1 MLKKNGLAQPIFH
14 LCAPWP
20 ERAFISKGRG
30 HLEALQD
37 IVERTLA
44 AMGYEL
50 VDFELAQQ
58 GLLRVFIDAPAGIRM
73 EDCERV
79 SHQLSHVLM
88 VENVDYQRLE
98 VSSPG
103 LDRPLVKPQD
113 YARFAGETVTL
124 KLRVP
129 IENRRKLAG
138 QLIGLAD
145 GAVKLIVDGRE
156 MSVDLMNVDVVRLK
170 PAI

>member
-1 MLKKNGLAQPIFH
+1 MMDLSTRLEPVLAGL
-14 LCAPWP
+14 
-20 ERAFISKGRG
+20 
-30 HLEALQD
+30 
-37 IVERTLA
+37 
-44 AMGYEL
+44 GYEL
-50 VDFELAQQ
+50 VLLERAGR
-58 GLLRVFIDAPAGIRM
+58 GLLRIFVDKPGGVTID
-73 EDCERV
+73 DCVAV
-79 SHQLSHVLM
+79 SNHLTHLFT
-88 VENVDYQRLE
+88 VENIDYERLE

-138 QLIGLAD
+138 QLIGLAG

>member
-1 MLKKNGLAQPIFH
+1 MMDLSTRLEPVLAGL
-14 LCAPWP
+14 
-20 ERAFISKGRG
+20 
-30 HLEALQD
+30 
-37 IVERTLA
+37 
-44 AMGYEL
+44 GYEL
-50 VDFELAQQ
+50 VLLERAGR
-58 GLLRVFIDAPAGIRM
+58 GLLRIFIDKPGGVTID
-73 EDCERV
+73 DCVAV
-79 SHQLSHVLM
+79 SNHLTHLFT
-88 VENVDYQRLE
+88 VENIDYERLE

>member
-1 MLKKNGLAQPIFH
+1 MMDLSTRLEPVLAGL
-14 LCAPWP
+14 
-20 ERAFISKGRG
+20 
-30 HLEALQD
+30 
-37 IVERTLA
+37 
-44 AMGYEL
+44 GYEL
-50 VDFELAQQ
+50 VLLERAGR
-58 GLLRVFIDAPAGIRM
+58 GLLRIFIDKPGGVTID
-73 EDCERV
+73 DCVAV
-79 SHQLSHVLM
+79 SNHLTHLFT
-88 VENVDYQRLE
+88 VENIDYERLE

-138 QLIGLAD
+138 QLVGLAD
-145 GAVKLIVDGRE
+145 GAVKVIVDGRE